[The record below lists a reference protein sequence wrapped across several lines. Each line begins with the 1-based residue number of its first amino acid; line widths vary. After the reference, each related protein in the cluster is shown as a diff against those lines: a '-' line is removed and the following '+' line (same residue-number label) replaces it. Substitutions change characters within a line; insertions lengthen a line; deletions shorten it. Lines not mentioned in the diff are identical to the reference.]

1 VKNAAFGPVE
11 RLIGNVV
18 IVLAGGIVI
27 LAGLIGLAIIVVYA
41 TGVVMVRRLTGRRRS
56 ALTAGA

>member
-1 VKNAAFGPVE
+1 MKDAAFGPAE

-18 IVLAGGIVI
+18 IVLAGGIVLLGGMI
-27 LAGLIGLAIIVVYA
+27 AVELVIAYA
-41 TGVVMVRRLTGRRRS
+41 TGVVVVRRLTGRRRP